1 MKRNRLLS
9 GALALALALSLT
21 TVPAFAA
28 TFPDVPAG
36 YWAESYINDMA
47 AQGVFKGY
55 DNGDFR
61 PKNELQGSE
70 ALALCARIAEM
81 HGAQLRIKS
90 APGQGTTVFL
100 AFPETPPAEPEGGE
114 ST

>member
-9 GALALALALSLT
+9 GALALALVLSLT

-47 AQGVFKGY
+47 EQGVFKGY
-55 DNGDFR
+55 DNGEFR

-70 ALALCARIAEM
+70 ALALCARIAVETDLR
-81 HGAQLRIKS
+81 AQI
-90 APGQGTTVFL
+90 G
-100 AFPETPPAEPEGGE
+100 
-114 ST
+114 